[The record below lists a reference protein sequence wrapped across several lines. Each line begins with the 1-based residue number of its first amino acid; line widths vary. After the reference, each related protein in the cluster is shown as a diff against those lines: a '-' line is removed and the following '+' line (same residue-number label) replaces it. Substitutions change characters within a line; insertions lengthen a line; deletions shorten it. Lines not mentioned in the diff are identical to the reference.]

1 MTDRKRGT
9 WEAVLMARKD
19 QWESLTEE
27 NIPPRQHQENSSSA
41 LLLFLSVTLLGVM
54 TCPAAPQQFEKSWER
69 GCGGQCPMPMLCVT
83 RLES

>member
-9 WEAVLMARKD
+9 GEAVLMATKD

-27 NIPPRQHQENSSSA
+27 NIPHGSIKKTPLAA